1 MMWAPFLSLL
11 TEAWFMSSA
20 AQWEFLIC
28 EDTSVLSNSAAGY
41 KWGSWNVVCATE
53 ELNLKLSLH

>member
-1 MMWAPFLSLL
+1 
-11 TEAWFMSSA
+11 MSSA

-28 EDTSVLSNSAAGY
+28 EDTSVLSNSAAGH